1 MRILKSGVMRGEEHQ
16 EKRFTRCY
24 LPLATQRQP
33 RVSPHSPY
41 THPPALS
48 NLKLFC
54 SRPTAAASLPVM
66 PVITCAS
73 SSIARAS
80 ALLRMMGAALLSMQL
95 SAGKKVRASILHVC

>member
-1 MRILKSGVMRGEEHQ
+1 MRILKLGVMRGEEHQ
-16 EKRFTRCY
+16 EKRITRCY

-54 SRPTAAASLPVM
+54 SRPTAAASLPV
-66 PVITCAS
+66 ITCAS

-95 SAGKKVRASILHVC
+95 SAGKKVRASTLHVC

>member
-1 MRILKSGVMRGEEHQ
+1 MRILKLGVMRGEEHQ
-16 EKRFTRCY
+16 EKRITRCY

-33 RVSPHSPY
+33 RVSPRSPY

-73 SSIARAS
+73 SSIA
-80 ALLRMMGAALLSMQL
+80 LLRMMGAALLSMQL

>member
-16 EKRFTRCY
+16 EKRITRCC

-73 SSIARAS
+73 SSIA
-80 ALLRMMGAALLSMQL
+80 LLRMMGAALLSMQL

>member
-1 MRILKSGVMRGEEHQ
+1 MRILKLGEMMGEQHQ
-16 EKRFTRCY
+16 EIRITRCC

-33 RVSPHSPY
+33 RVSPRSPY
-41 THPPALS
+41 THPPASS

-54 SRPTAAASLPVM
+54 SRPTAATSL

-80 ALLRMMGAALLSMQL
+80 AILRMMGTVLLLMQL
-95 SAGKKVRASILHVC
+95 SAGKKARANILHHC